1 MKKQITELMQISDVS
16 YYRWKKSPKQK
27 DKKEAPK
34 IFSLLE
40 KYFTEDDLQEFL
52 ETGQVTKYDNQTPSR
67 IKKLEEIINIEL
79 LNRIERLEQ
88 QVKELQK

>member
-40 KYFTEDDLQEFL
+40 YAFSEQELDEYLSTGKIQELDDFKNFKNSDEYSLFKEFL
-52 ETGQVTKYDNQTPSR
+52 EFKKSR
-67 IKKLEEIINIEL
+67 RL
-79 LNRIERLEQ
+79 L
-88 QVKELQK
+88 

>member
-40 KYFTEDDLQEFL
+40 YAFSEQEL
-52 ETGQVTKYDNQTPSR
+52 DEYLSSGK
-67 IKKLEEIINIEL
+67 IEKLELIKDIDIEELKTLIKNKDLLHKVTEIKSL
-79 LNRIERLEQ
+79 LED
-88 QVKELQK
+88 K